1 MNRLCCLL
9 LLLLPVSAAA
19 QPAVPLD
26 AATFDKLT
34 GYYQLPQALRPN
46 TVVTLSREGEHFF
59 IQLTRQPAREIFAES
74 PTSFFMQG
82 LPVKISFELG
92 PDGKATG
99 LVIHQGGHDG
109 PSPRIDEAAAKVIEA
124 LPPPKPKGHPM
135 ARTWPVM
142 PGIAPRTLTSSD
154 GNRLDYWP
162 CFSSDGKTVLFS
174 RTTDGGKNWTLM
186 RVPASGGE
194 AVPFLS
200 QPLSVSATR
209 ADWGRTG
216 KVVFTGT
223 ASDGSSGVWIAD
235 GDGRNAHAVTIT
247 GASNQ
252 LFYPSWYPDGKSLA
266 VMDGASLTTMRVD
279 ASGGAATALTDR
291 AQVLTGMPSVSPDG
305 SAVVFAGQKNAG
317 QSYNQEENVIWVRT
331 DAGAMPVENPPLQG
345 RAPVWSPDGK
355 KIAFESDRGGPDA
368 HYAIFVIN
376 RDGTGLMQVTDYAL
390 NASHPVWS
398 RDGKHM
404 VFMAGDPAQKISTV
418 DVIDFP

>member
-9 LLLLPVSAAA
+9 LLLLPVPAGA
-19 QPAVPLD
+19 QPAVSLD
-26 AATFDKLT
+26 AAAFDKLT
-34 GYYQLPQALRPN
+34 GYYQLPQVLRPN
-46 TVVTLSREGEHFF
+46 TVVTVSREGEHFF
-59 IQLTRQPAREIFAES
+59 MKLTRQSEHEILAES

-99 LVIHQGGHDG
+99 LVIHQGGRDG
-109 PSPRIDEAAAKVIEA
+109 QAPRIDETTAKAIEA
-124 LPPPKPKGHPM
+124 LPPPKPVGHPM
-135 ARTWPVM
+135 ARAWPVM
-142 PGIAPRTLTSSD
+142 PGIAPRALTSGD
-154 GNRLDYWP
+154 GSRLDYWP
-162 CFSSDGKTVLFS
+162 CFSPDGKTVLFS
-174 RTTDGGKNWTLM
+174 RTTDGGKSWTLM

-194 AVPFLS
+194 AVPFFS

-223 ASDGSSGVWIAD
+223 ASDGSNGVWIAD
-235 GDGRNAHAVTIT
+235 SDGRNAHAVTIT

-266 VMDGASLTTMRVD
+266 MMDGGALTTIRVD
-279 ASGGAATALTDR
+279 ASGGAAIALTDR
-291 AQVLTGMPSVSPDG
+291 AQVMTGMPSVSPDG

-317 QSYNQEENVIWVRT
+317 QSYNQEENAIWVRT
-331 DAGAMPVENPPLQG
+331 AAGAMPVENPPLQG

-355 KIAFESDRGGPDA
+355 RIAFESDRGSPDA
-368 HYAIFVIN
+368 HYAVFIVN
-376 RDGTGLMQVTDYAL
+376 RDGTGLVQVTDYAL
-390 NASHPVWS
+390 DATHPVWS

-404 VFMAGDPAQKISTV
+404 VFMAGDPAKKISTV
-418 DVIDFP
+418 EMIDLP